1 MSFLTVFLS
10 FLSALPTYPRAIQTV
25 VTDKVYM
32 LLRIALL
39 LFLIQMERE
48 TQSGDACTHYAVPRA
63 LTGPTGERVM
73 ERLPNSEADTP
84 YPPPLIRCVR
94 PGDLPPACLER
105 GRSRTYRMMTCWDG
119 PRYPAFN
126 SYASP
131 LRFFEKRS
139 WPHPKRSPGSFA
151 AAGLFYTGTDLCIS
165 LPYHIYSI
173 TILHLSL
180 SSPYRTRR

>member
-48 TQSGDACTHYAVPRA
+48 TQSGDACALYAVPRA

-73 ERLPNSEADTP
+73 ERLPNSRPDTP
-84 YPPPLIRCVR
+84 CPHSLFGVSGLAIC
-94 PGDLPPACLER
+94 PGPAW
-105 GRSRTYRMMTCWDG
+105 S
-119 PRYPAFN
+119 
-126 SYASP
+126 
-131 LRFFEKRS
+131 
-139 WPHPKRSPGSFA
+139 
-151 AAGLFYTGTDLCIS
+151 AAGPVRIG
-165 LPYHIYSI
+165 
-173 TILHLSL
+173 
-180 SSPYRTRR
+180 